1 MTPASVILAVTTD
14 QRRSSA
20 ALVGEGA
27 EFVGEVTAV
36 PCTSDLAA
44 LADLIERKLKDAH
57 DRSLT
62 TLGLAFAL
70 PDGPPWLQ
78 FQRVVAARS
87 NLPSTSEWVARAALR
102 GEHLDGAAKHAGS
115 AVLLDID
122 GLKLGLLLDGRP
134 YAGANGKAGDIS
146 HLGIDR
152 TGSVRCTCGRTGC
165 LKALLDAAADAP
177 LPPLPK
183 AFSPGPPPLLGWV
196 AIAMIAV
203 VNTLNPALVILRGSA
218 IEDSSGFDWLAASV
232 RRGCL
237 GPTRAG
243 LVDIVRARDHSTLV
257 GAAAGFA
264 ALHH

>member
-1 MTPASVILAVTTD
+1 MTSASVILAVTTD
-14 QRRSSA
+14 QRRSSV
-20 ALVGEGA
+20 ALVGQGA
-27 EFVGEVTAV
+27 EVVGEVAAV

-57 DRSLT
+57 DRGLT

-70 PDGPPWLQ
+70 PDGPSWLE
-78 FQRVVAARS
+78 FQKAVAARS

-102 GEHLDGAAKHAGS
+102 GEHLQGAAKHAGS

-165 LKALLDAAADAP
+165 LKALLAADAP
-177 LPPLPK
+177 LPPRSK
-183 AFSPGPPPLLGWV
+183 AFSPGPSRSLGWV
-196 AIAMIAV
+196 AIATIAV

-218 IEDSSGFDWLAASV
+218 VADSSGFDWLAVTV
-232 RRGCL
+232 RHGCL

-243 LVDIVRARDHSTLV
+243 LVDIVRARDDSTLV

-264 ALHH
+264 ALCH